1 MSTPAN
7 PPVSEAPNPAVRWF
21 LSLVLVTF
29 LAASATPTPMYHLYQ
44 EDWHFSATM
53 LTLIFAIYPFTLLI
67 SLLVLGSLSDHIGR
81 KPVIFAA
88 LVLEILSMALF
99 INAGSVS
106 DLLLARVVQ
115 GFATGIAT
123 SVLAAALFDSDHHKG
138 PLANSISP
146 LIGLAAGAL
155 ISSILVEYA
164 PMPLHLGYWCL
175 SALMAI
181 QALMVWGLPETA
193 KRQHGAL
200 KSLMPRISVPVAAR
214 QAMLE
219 IVPSNIASWALGGFA
234 LSLAPSLIATATG
247 STSSLNGGI
256 AVAVLTLAGAASVM
270 IFRTKNPEP
279 VLRFGT
285 VTQATGIALILVAI
299 NSAQLWLVFAG
310 FLVAGIGFGA
320 SFLGAVR
327 TLVPLAAPHQ
337 RAGLMAAFY
346 IMSYLAF
353 SVPALLAG
361 TMVRVAGLINTA
373 NGYGMILI
381 ALAAIALTGQ
391 IRRRNAACA
400 AK

>member
-88 LVLEILSMALF
+88 LILEILSMALF

-164 PMPLHLGYWCL
+164 PMPLHLSYWCL

-193 KRQHGAL
+193 KRQRGAL

-361 TMVRVAGLINTA
+361 TMVRAAGLINTA

-391 IRRRNAACA
+391 IRRRNATCA

>member
-88 LVLEILSMALF
+88 LILEILSMALF
-99 INAGSVS
+99 INAGSVN

-164 PMPLHLGYWCL
+164 PMPLHLSYWCL

-256 AVAVLTLAGAASVM
+256 AVAVLTLAGAASVI

-285 VTQATGIALILVAI
+285 VTQATGIALILLAI